1 MLIRKLFLL
10 FFVATVAA
18 SCKKED
24 TTNNTIAAANY
35 FNVAYGS
42 DALQKMDV
50 YLPAGRSKDSTK
62 AMVLVHGGAW
72 ASGDKI
78 DFAPFIDSLRRRLP
92 GYAIFNI
99 NYRLSVPGA
108 NKFPTQE
115 LDTKAA
121 VDFIYNKRNDYG
133 ISDNFSMLGASAGG
147 HLALLQAY
155 KYSSPL
161 KIKVVVDFF
170 GPTNITGLYNNPGL
184 VPQSTIEEIVGATP
198 ASNPA
203 LYFQSSPINYATN
216 SAACPTIIL
225 QGSADLLVDA
235 TSQSKALRNKLTI
248 EGVPVQYVEYPGA
261 GHGDWNSA
269 TYSDAFSKIQSFVA
283 LHNP

>member
-1 MLIRKLFLL
+1 MVIRRLLL
-10 FFVATVAA
+10 FFVVATIAA
-18 SCKKED
+18 SCKKEE
-24 TTNNTIAAANY
+24 TANNIIPAVSY

-42 DALQKMDV
+42 DALQKMDM
-50 YLPAGRSKDSTK
+50 YLPAGRSQDSTK
-62 AMVLVHGGAW
+62 AIVLVHGGAW
-72 ASGDKI
+72 ASGDKN
-78 DFAPFIDSLRRRLP
+78 DFAPFIDSLKKRLP
-92 GYAIFNI
+92 GFAIFNI
-99 NYRLSVPGA
+99 NYRLSVPGG

-115 LDTKAA
+115 QDTRAA
-121 VDFIYNKRNDYG
+121 VDFIYSNRNDYG
-133 ISDNFSMLGASAGG
+133 VSDNFSMLGASAGG

-155 KYSSPL
+155 KYSSPV
-161 KIKVVVDFF
+161 KIKTVVDFF

-248 EGVPVQYVEYPGA
+248 EGVPVQYVEYAGA

-269 TYSDAFSKIQSFVA
+269 TYSDAFSKIQTFIS
-283 LHNP
+283 LYNP